1 MNFYPIYSMTPRL
14 SFFNWIISTESNPN
28 NVHLF
33 RFPISFWPWLK
44 LSFYKECITWK
55 LCYLLPTSYSKN
67 MMEPLAN
74 NSHVRSLF
82 ELLSVQW
89 ILNVC
94 MFKWNGLAA
103 IIYLSSF
110 IIVRDDD
117 KTMKNYA
124 IHSGPGLKINK
135 NYNR

>member
-1 MNFYPIYSMTPRL
+1 MKWLI
-14 SFFNWIISTESNPN
+14 FFNWIISTESNPN
-28 NVHLF
+28 VCTF
-33 RFPISFWPWLK
+33 IPISNIILTLIEIVLLK
-44 LSFYKECITWK
+44 RMYNMKISSIL
-55 LCYLLPTSYSKN
+55 LLPTSYGKN

>member
-1 MNFYPIYSMTPRL
+1 MKWLI
-14 SFFNWIISTESNPN
+14 FFNWIISTESNPN
-28 NVHLF
+28 VCTF
-33 RFPISFWPWLK
+33 IPISNIILTLIEIVLLK
-44 LSFYKECITWK
+44 RMYNMKISSIL
-55 LCYLLPTSYSKN
+55 LLPTSYGKN

-110 IIVRDDD
+110 ITASTPTIFFMVNMNKSTD
-117 KTMKNYA
+117 YS
-124 IHSGPGLKINK
+124 IHKPTFA
-135 NYNR
+135 